1 MQRIDSDTL
10 KEIDTFISAL
20 RYLDKNELIEHQI
33 RYAAKMF
40 LTRKNWKSIG
50 SGTNYNTA
58 KYAAKNLIRELGRAC
73 AFDVLENHKHIDMSA
88 ESAIL
93 VFISG
98 IWKHG
103 YQEDTLS
110 ELRKMLAHNSLPIIL
125 TDLNDNRFDNYSVLV
140 VHGNGETKE
149 VGVPVIKLP
158 RVSLQYSYP
167 LNVRLL
173 DKITEALKL
182 VRDSKSSDLSQIL
195 ALVSADSELANANL
209 WK

>member
-1 MQRIDSDTL
+1 MGSEMCIRD
-10 KEIDTFISAL
+10 
-20 RYLDKNELIEHQI
+20 
-33 RYAAKMF
+33 RYAAKH
-40 LTRKNWKSIG
+40 
-50 SGTNYNTA
+50 
-58 KYAAKNLIRELGRAC
+58 LIRELGRAC

-103 YQEDTLS
+103 YQEDALS
-110 ELRKMLAHNSLPIIL
+110 ELKKMLAHNSLPIIL
-125 TDLNDNRFDNYSVLV
+125 TDFNDNRFDNYSVLV
-140 VHGNGETKE
+140 VHGSGETKE

-167 LNVRLL
+167 LNVLLL
-173 DKITEALKL
+173 DKITDALKL
-182 VRDSKSSDLSQIL
+182 VSDSKSSDLSQIL
-195 ALVSADSELANANL
+195 AVVSADSELANANL